1 MTHYSILTRKV
12 KYRQYDEMVER
23 FMFKK
28 KKITKGSQIFLG
40 SISATLLV
48 LSEKGLFGGGV

>member
-1 MTHYSILTRKV
+1 
-12 KYRQYDEMVER
+12 MVER

-40 SISATLLV
+40 SISATLSV